1 MLTTNS
7 LSELPV
13 FRINP
18 NDSNKFAVLFD
29 TISEKLPFI
38 SVIEIFD
45 KGGRTP
51 PNIHK
56 SAYEMFF
63 VLQGN
68 GLVKSGDDVVS
79 FSTGMS
85 FVVLPGR
92 WHEIINVSDSR
103 LYTLTIMVPDEEFL
117 VLIRSGVADT
127 LDAEDIEVITRSTAN
142 GVF

>member
-1 MLTTNS
+1 MLTSNS

-29 TISEKLPFI
+29 NISEKLPFI

-51 PNIHK
+51 PNMHK

-68 GLVKSGDDVVS
+68 GLVKSGDDEVS

-85 FVVLPGR
+85 FVVPPGG
-92 WHEIINVSDSR
+92 WHEVFNTSGSR

-117 VLIRSGVADT
+117 ALIRSGVADT
-127 LDAEDIEVITRSTAN
+127 LDAGDIEVITRSKAN
-142 GVF
+142 GVL

>member
-1 MLTTNS
+1 MLTSNS

-29 TISEKLPFI
+29 NISEKLPFI

-45 KGGRTP
+45 KGGCTP
-51 PNIHK
+51 PNLHK
-56 SAYEMFF
+56 TAYEMFF
-63 VLQGN
+63 VLQGK
-68 GLVKSGDDVVS
+68 GFVKSGDDAVS

-85 FVVLPGR
+85 FVVPPGR
-92 WHEIINVSDSR
+92 WHEVTNVSDSR

-117 VLIRSGVADT
+117 ALIRSGVADT
-127 LDAEDIEVITRSTAN
+127 LDAEDIRVITRSTAN